1 MFLRDGQN
9 NSFGNGGF
17 SVYDDVTSMRL
28 AGQIDS
34 YKKEADPKAGFL
46 MISASSL
53 VFSYP
58 SI

>member
-1 MFLRDGQN
+1 MDKIILSEMGDSLSMMMSLVCGWRDK
-9 NSFGNGGF
+9 
-17 SVYDDVTSMRL
+17 L
-28 AGQIDS
+28 IPI
-34 YKKEADPKAGFL
+34 KKEADPKAGFL